1 MRRPLLLILPGILG
15 GVLLET
21 RLQPLSRLL
30 CRPDAHLI
38 FPLALLGIYGGL
50 LGLWGLFY
58 RLRRPQPATCAL
70 CLLAV
75 VTGMSRYAV
84 ARYLPP
90 DHIVHL
96 VDNNVVTLE
105 GVLYRPVEIS
115 SGRSYNSTVPNQFL
129 YVAVTRIELDGIGY
143 RVRGKI
149 RITLAGSELLRD
161 EKKSLTYGDTI
172 RTRLRLKLPRNLPD
186 FDYRE
191 YLRRQGIYLLGTLK
205 HDRYIMKLPG
215 RQGNVW
221 LARMYA
227 VRRRIVDFFAG
238 YAADHPATIP
248 TLQVLQAMTLGTSRQ
263 LSPEIQDVFRHS
275 GLYHLLV
282 VSGIHIGIV
291 AGVLHYVLRVC
302 YVPLRYRILGIL
314 PFLLVYAGLSG
325 FQFPVLRAVIM
336 AAVLYASVTLNRVAD
351 AVYSLGFAAMILV
364 LMSPDAMFDLS
375 FQMTIAA
382 TAAILVF
389 HRCCMRLPWWR
400 LLQKSS
406 LFIRIPVTSML
417 VSCGAMLGIAPLMI
431 YHFQRLSPY
440 SIISNLAAFLLV
452 TPLLPL
458 TLFTESLSLIL
469 PWNVVFP
476 VFSLAV
482 LLGNGLIW
490 LAGRF
495 PPFPL
500 LFPQFRPLAL
510 WIYYIGVFGGMMLFL
525 RKKASIINVDDAVNS
540 SPF

>member
-21 RLQPLSRLL
+21 RLHLLSRLL
-30 CRPDAHLI
+30 SRPDAHRI
-38 FPLALLGIYGGL
+38 FPFVLFGIYIGL

-58 RLRRPQPATCAL
+58 RLRRQQPATCML

-75 VTGMSRYAV
+75 VTGMSRYAI

-90 DHIVHL
+90 DHITRL
-96 VDNNVVTLE
+96 VDNDVVTLE

-115 SGRSYNSTVPNQFL
+115 SGRSYNNAVPNEFL
-129 YVAVTRIELDGIGY
+129 YVAVTRLERDGIGY
-143 RVRGKI
+143 RVRGNI
-149 RITLAGSELLRD
+149 RITLAGSELLRE
-161 EKKSLTYGDTI
+161 EKKSFSYGDII

-205 HDRYIMKLPG
+205 HDRYIMKLSG
-215 RQGNVW
+215 WQGNSW

-227 VRRRIVDFFAG
+227 VRRRIVDFFTG
-238 YAADHPATIP
+238 YAADHPATLP

-263 LSPEIQDVFRHS
+263 LSPEIRDVFRNS

-291 AGVLHYVLRVC
+291 AAVLHYVLRMC
-302 YVPLRYRILGIL
+302 YVPLRYRIVGIV
-314 PFLLVYAGLSG
+314 PALLVYAGLSG
-325 FQFPVLRAVIM
+325 FQYPVLRAVIM
-336 AAVLYASVTLNRVAD
+336 ATVLYASVTLNRVAD

-364 LMSPDAMFDLS
+364 LMSPDAIFDLS

-382 TAAILVF
+382 TAAILLF
-389 HRCCMRLPWWR
+389 HRCCMRIPWWKF
-400 LLQKSS
+400 LQKSS
-406 LFIRIPVTSML
+406 IFIKIPVTSIL

-458 TLFTESLSLIL
+458 TLFTEFLALIL
-469 PWNVVFP
+469 PWNLVFP
-476 VFSLAV
+476 IFSLSV
-482 LLGNGLIW
+482 LLGKGLIW
-490 LAGRF
+490 LSERF

-500 LFPQFRPLAL
+500 IFPQFRPLAL
-510 WIYYIGVFGGMMLFL
+510 WIYYVGVFGGMTLFL
-525 RKKASIINVDDAVNS
+525 RRKVSHVES
-540 SPF
+540 ETRL